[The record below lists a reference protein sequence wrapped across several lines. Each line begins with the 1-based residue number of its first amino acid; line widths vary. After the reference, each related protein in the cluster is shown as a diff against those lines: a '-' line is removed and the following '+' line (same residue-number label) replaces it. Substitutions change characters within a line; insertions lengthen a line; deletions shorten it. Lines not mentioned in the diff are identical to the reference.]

1 MGTGQCG
8 ARQGPLCGCH
18 HPRLIKGSGCSSCCF
33 QTHSPTLTLTLA
45 ARLLH
50 GSGSLVA
57 PGPRGLAEPGAGWQ
71 DAVSDDILL
80 VADSDPFPRPQ
91 CGVCHT
97 TPSPSQGE
105 VCCPAVWGGICSWKG
120 TDLETLQS
128 CLSTGKGFLL
138 LCMFF
143 PSASPRIREALPRG
157 LCPPAASQGL
167 AVKSIIKMML
177 SSCTEHYIFKA
188 LCWHKLI
195 NGEESNSS
203 SHRSQG
209 CRSGGRWTG
218 TYL

>member
-80 VADSDPFPRPQ
+80 VADSDPFPQPQ

-97 TPSPSQGE
+97 SPSPSQGE
-105 VCCPAVWGGICSWKG
+105 VCCPAVWGDLLLEGHRPGNMAELSVHREGISPSLHVLPQCLPKDSRGFTQRSVSSSSISGAGSEINNKN
-120 TDLETLQS
+120 DAQLLYRALHLQS
-128 CLSTGKGFLL
+128 PLL
-138 LCMFF
+138 
-143 PSASPRIREALPRG
+143 A
-157 LCPPAASQGL
+157 
-167 AVKSIIKMML
+167 
-177 SSCTEHYIFKA
+177 
-188 LCWHKLI
+188 
-195 NGEESNSS
+195 
-203 SHRSQG
+203 
-209 CRSGGRWTG
+209 
-218 TYL
+218 

>member
-50 GSGSLVA
+50 GSGSLAA

-80 VADSDPFPRPQ
+80 VADSDPFPRPR

-105 VCCPAVWGGICSWKG
+105 VCCPAVWREFALGRAQTWKHCRAVCPQGRDFSFSACSSPVPPQG
-120 TDLETLQS
+120 FERLYPEVCVLQQH
-128 CLSTGKGFLL
+128 L
-138 LCMFF
+138 
-143 PSASPRIREALPRG
+143 RG
-157 LCPPAASQGL
+157 WQ
-167 AVKSIIKMML
+167 
-177 SSCTEHYIFKA
+177 
-188 LCWHKLI
+188 
-195 NGEESNSS
+195 
-203 SHRSQG
+203 
-209 CRSGGRWTG
+209 
-218 TYL
+218 